1 MLEYASFTAIGSRDE
16 NQDRLLV
23 LTNEADG
30 IYWFAVADGMGG
42 HRCGGQAA
50 EVAIAAIERSW
61 LADSHT
67 DSIPDLIGQLISKA
81 HRAVSDLTE
90 KEELQPPQTT
100 LAILVISPFGNYSG
114 HIGDTRVIQYSQAGL
129 VKRTRDHSVTE
140 MKYASGEISDS
151 EMALDP
157 DHNLITQALGGTH
170 PLDIRIEEWTLPSGD
185 LICLA
190 SDGAWSLL
198 QDGDYKVLL
207 GSPDIRVATS
217 ELLNQRMRLGPDNPD
232 NATVVAIRK
241 QAR

>member
-1 MLEYASFTAIGSRDE
+1 MLEYASFTAIGSREE
-16 NQDRLLV
+16 NQDRFLV
-23 LTNEADG
+23 LANEADG

-61 LADSHT
+61 GAESH
-67 DSIPDLIGQLISKA
+67 SNNIPDLITQLINRA
-81 HRAVSDLTE
+81 HDATRDLAE
-90 KEELQPPQTT
+90 SEELQPPQTT
-100 LAILVISPFGNYSG
+100 LAILAVTPRGTYSG
-114 HIGDTRVIQYSQAGL
+114 HIGDTRVMQYSQVGL

-140 MKYASGEISDS
+140 MKYASGEITDS

-157 DHNLITQALGGTH
+157 DHNLITQALGGAH
-170 PLDIRIEEWTLPSGD
+170 PLDIRIEKWDLPSGD

-198 QDGDYKVLL
+198 EDSDYKVLL
-207 GSPDIRVATS
+207 ASPEIRVATG

-232 NATVVAIRK
+232 NATFLAIRK
-241 QAR
+241 LAR